1 MIKLKDILNEAL
13 NIYSVDVVIVSDKE
27 ANITDVF
34 DGIRAI
40 RRVTI
45 VNPNTPEDRE
55 EKNRQRTDGK
65 EVHTATIKFVAGQD
79 PKQDLEF
86 FKTTM
91 LQSDKGDPNKRIPGL
106 RHVVFKPESLT
117 KL

>member
-1 MIKLKDILNEAL
+1 MIKLKDILAEAL
-13 NIYSVDVVIVSDKE
+13 NIYSVDVIIVSDKD

-45 VNPNTPEDRE
+45 VNSNTGDERE
-55 EKNRQRTDGK
+55 AKNRSRTDGK

-79 PKQDLEF
+79 PKQDLDF

-106 RHVVFKPESLT
+106 RHIVFRPESLN

>member
-1 MIKLKDILNEAL
+1 MIKLKDILAEAL
-13 NIYSVDVVIVSDKE
+13 NIYSVDVIIVSDKD
-27 ANITDVF
+27 ANITDVL

-45 VNPNTPEDRE
+45 VNSNTGDERE
-55 EKNRQRTDGK
+55 AKNRTRTDGK

-79 PKQDLEF
+79 PKQDLDF

-106 RHVVFKPESLT
+106 RHIVFRPESLN

>member
-1 MIKLKDILNEAL
+1 MIKLKDILTEAL
-13 NIYSVDVVIVSDKE
+13 NIYSVNVVIVSDKE

-45 VNPNTPEDRE
+45 VNPNTSKDRE

-79 PKQDLEF
+79 PKQDLDF

-91 LQSDKGDPNKRIPGL
+91 LQSDKGDPNRRIPGL
-106 RHVVFKPESLT
+106 RHVVFKPESLI

>member
-1 MIKLKDILNEAL
+1 MIKLKDILAEAL
-13 NIYSVDVVIVSDKE
+13 NIYSVDIIIVSDKD

-34 DGIRAI
+34 DGMRAI
-40 RRVTI
+40 RRITI
-45 VNPNTPEDRE
+45 VRSNTSDERED
-55 EKNRQRTDGK
+55 KNRSRTDGK

>member
-1 MIKLKDILNEAL
+1 MIKLKDILNETL
-13 NIYSVDVVIVSDKE
+13 NIYSVDVIIVSDKE
-27 ANITDVF
+27 ANFTDVV

-65 EVHTATIKFVAGQD
+65 EIHTATIKFVAGQD

-117 KL
+117 KI

>member
-1 MIKLKDILNEAL
+1 MIKLKDILAEAL
-13 NIYSVDVVIVSDKE
+13 NIYSVDIIIVSDKE

-79 PKQDLEF
+79 PKQDLDF

-91 LQSDKGDPNKRIPGL
+91 LQSDKGDPNRRIPGL

>member
-13 NIYSVDVVIVSDKE
+13 NIYSVDVIIVSDKE
-27 ANITDVF
+27 ANFTDVV

-65 EVHTATIKFVAGQD
+65 EIHTATIKFVAGQD
-79 PKQDLEF
+79 PKQDLDF

-91 LQSDKGDPNKRIPGL
+91 LQSDKGDPNRRIPGL

-117 KL
+117 KV

>member
-1 MIKLKDILNEAL
+1 MIKLIDILNEAL
-13 NIYSVDVVIVSDKE
+13 NVYSVDVIIVSDKE
-27 ANITDVF
+27 ANFTDVV

-65 EVHTATIKFVAGQD
+65 EIHTATIKFVAGQD
-79 PKQDLEF
+79 PKQDLDF

-117 KL
+117 KV

>member
-1 MIKLKDILNEAL
+1 MIKLKDILTETL
-13 NIYSVDVVIVSDKE
+13 NIYSVDVIMVSDKE

-79 PKQDLEF
+79 PKQDLNF

>member
-1 MIKLKDILNEAL
+1 MIKLKDILAEAL
-13 NIYSVDVVIVSDKE
+13 NIYSVDVIIVSDKE
-27 ANITDVF
+27 SNITDVF

-45 VNPNTPEDRE
+45 VNSNTSSERE

-65 EVHTATIKFVAGQD
+65 EVHTATIKFVAGQN
-79 PKQDLEF
+79 PKQDLDF

-117 KL
+117 KI

>member
-1 MIKLKDILNEAL
+1 MIKLKDILAEAL
-13 NIYSVDVVIVSDKE
+13 NLYSVDTIIVSDKE
-27 ANITDVF
+27 SNFTDVL

-40 RRVTI
+40 RRITI
-45 VNPNTPEDRE
+45 VNTNTSPERE

-65 EVHTATIKFVAGQD
+65 EIHTATIKFVAGQD
-79 PKQDLEF
+79 PKQDLDF

-91 LQSDKGDPNKRIPGL
+91 LQSDKGDPNRRIPGL

-117 KL
+117 KI

>member
-1 MIKLKDILNEAL
+1 MIKLKDILSEAL
-13 NIYSVDVVIVSDKE
+13 NVYSVGIIIVSDKDS
-27 ANITDVF
+27 NFTDVL
-34 DGIRAI
+34 DGIRAV

-45 VNPNTPEDRE
+45 VNANTAPEVE
-55 EKNRQRTDGK
+55 EKNRRRTDGK
-65 EVHTATIKFVAGQD
+65 EIHTATIKFVAGQD
-79 PKQDLEF
+79 AKQDLDF

-106 RHVVFKPESLT
+106 RHIIFKPESLT

>member
-13 NIYSVDVVIVSDKE
+13 NVYSVDVIIVSDKE
-27 ANITDVF
+27 ANFTDVV

-65 EVHTATIKFVAGQD
+65 EIHTATIKFVAGQD
-79 PKQDLEF
+79 PKQDLDF

-117 KL
+117 KV

>member
-1 MIKLKDILNEAL
+1 MIKLKDILAEAL
-13 NIYSVDVVIVSDKE
+13 NIYSVDIIIVSDKE

-45 VNPNTPEDRE
+45 VNSNTSDERE
-55 EKNRQRTDGK
+55 NKNRIRTDGK

-106 RHVVFKPESLT
+106 RHVVFKPESLN
-117 KL
+117 KI

>member
-1 MIKLKDILNEAL
+1 MIKLKYILAEAL
-13 NIYSVDVVIVSDKE
+13 NIYSVDIIIVSDKE
-27 ANITDVF
+27 ANFTDVV

-65 EVHTATIKFVAGQD
+65 EIHTATIKFVAGQD
-79 PKQDLEF
+79 PKQDLDF

-91 LQSDKGDPNKRIPGL
+91 LQSDKGDPNRRIPGL

>member
-91 LQSDKGDPNKRIPGL
+91 LQSDKGDPNRRIPGL
-106 RHVVFKPESLT
+106 LHVVFKPESLN
-117 KL
+117 KV

>member
-1 MIKLKDILNEAL
+1 MIKLKDILAEAL
-13 NIYSVDVVIVSDKE
+13 NIYSVDIIIVSDKE
-27 ANITDVF
+27 SNITDVF

-45 VNPNTPEDRE
+45 VNSNTSDERED
-55 EKNRQRTDGK
+55 KNRTRTDGK

-79 PKQDLEF
+79 PKQDLDF

>member
-1 MIKLKDILNEAL
+1 MIKLKDILAEAL
-13 NIYSVDVVIVSDKE
+13 NIYSVDVIIVSDKD
-27 ANITDVF
+27 ANITDVL

-45 VNPNTPEDRE
+45 VNSNTGDERE
-55 EKNRQRTDGK
+55 AKNRSRTDGK

-79 PKQDLEF
+79 PKQDLDF

-106 RHVVFKPESLT
+106 RHIVFRPESLN

>member
-1 MIKLKDILNEAL
+1 MIKLKDILAEAL
-13 NIYSVDVVIVSDKE
+13 NIYSVDVIIVSDKD
-27 ANITDVF
+27 ANITDVL

-45 VNPNTPEDRE
+45 VNSNTSDERE
-55 EKNRQRTDGK
+55 AKNRSRTDGK

-79 PKQDLEF
+79 PKQDLDF

-106 RHVVFKPESLT
+106 RHIVFRPESLN

>member
-1 MIKLKDILNEAL
+1 MIKLRDILNESL
-13 NIYSVDVVIVSDKE
+13 NIYSVDVIIVSDKE
-27 ANITDVF
+27 ANFTDVV

-65 EVHTATIKFVAGQD
+65 EIHTATIKFVAGQD
-79 PKQDLEF
+79 PKQDLDF

-91 LQSDKGDPNKRIPGL
+91 LQSDKGDPNRRIPGL

>member
-1 MIKLKDILNEAL
+1 MIKLKDILAEAL
-13 NIYSVDVVIVSDKE
+13 NIYSVDLIIVSDKE
-27 ANITDVF
+27 SNITDVF

-45 VNPNTPEDRE
+45 VNSNTGDERE
-55 EKNRQRTDGK
+55 AKNRSRTDGK

-79 PKQDLEF
+79 PKQDLDF

-106 RHVVFKPESLT
+106 RHIVFRPESLN